1 MVCLH
6 YCVFLR
12 CHTTTLPWFLLEKHC
27 CVTFQTKL
35 AAQETMKETIDSEVW
50 FLDNSTTLQFHELN
64 PNKLFSPLFNKNYR
78 VCKAYKGFCQL
89 SFRVCQYPFISGVER
104 VAVEVKRP
112 AHECNTMT
120 LLSLKPEHF

>member
-12 CHTTTLPWFLLEKHC
+12 CHTTTLPWFLLEKPC

-50 FLDNSTTLQFHELN
+50 FLDKSTTLQFHELN

-78 VCKAYKGFCQL
+78 VCKAYDKHVTIVKYINIYTCKVIHNR
-89 SFRVCQYPFISGVER
+89 RV
-104 VAVEVKRP
+104 
-112 AHECNTMT
+112 
-120 LLSLKPEHF
+120 